1 MINIVISQ
9 TPTLMMIYSK
19 VNLQINSEYVMF
31 NISYLGK

>member
-1 MINIVISQ
+1 MINVVIILN
-9 TPTLMMIYSK
+9 PTLMMIYSK